1 MFSML
6 AGAQTVH
13 IIYRL
18 KSFKHISYWKLKLFS
33 DRPLEDLDIMV
44 KQETERLK
52 KIMEAEGKSE
62 KVIEEVSR

>member
-1 MFSML
+1 MPAGVSWNRYLKFFAASMVSML

-13 IIYRL
+13 IIY
-18 KSFKHISYWKLKLFS
+18 
-33 DRPLEDLDIMV
+33 RPLEDLDIMV

>member
-1 MFSML
+1 MPAGVSWNRYLKFFAASMFSML

-13 IIYRL
+13 IIY
-18 KSFKHISYWKLKLFS
+18 
-33 DRPLEDLDIMV
+33 RPLEDLDIMV